1 MAGNTDMTNPISN
14 IAPIAPLASSIPTGE
29 VSQPG
34 AFQEVLQGTIG
45 TLESLHNNAG
55 TAIDQFLSGQNE
67 DLHTTI
73 LATQQAE
80 MAFQL
85 GLQVRNKVVSA
96 YQEIMKLQL

>member
-1 MAGNTDMTNPISN
+1 MNPISN
-14 IAPIAPLASSIPTGE
+14 ITPISSTPTVIPSGE
-29 VSQPG
+29 TSQPG
-34 AFQEVLQGTIG
+34 AFQKVLEGTIG
-45 TLESLHNNAG
+45 TLESLNSDAG
-55 TAIDQFLSGQNE
+55 TAVQNFLSGQNE

-96 YQEIMKLQL
+96 YQEIMKMQL